1 MAIVVQ
7 LGEPVFFGEEVE
19 SVLSMVDGV
28 VVTLK
33 VMMTV
38 VIMNEMVLIEQ
49 MNHQ

>member
-19 SVLSMVDGV
+19 SVLSMVDGMI
-28 VVTLK
+28 VTLK
-33 VMMTV
+33 VMTV
-38 VIMNEMVLIEQ
+38 VIVNEMVLIEQ